1 MALKSSLV
9 SPVRTENICTTR
21 THAVDQPG
29 PHQRPIKPERLQ
41 YNRFSRRTGNNI
53 ANLLSCR
60 RIQCGCYS
68 KEPQASDCFAQSDC
82 NCENIWRSVCVL
94 VCVAGAEQIENMTPR
109 DQSSVPCET
118 RNQWRR
124 KNDTARWFHT
134 FFV

>member
-9 SPVRTENICTTR
+9 SPVRKENICTTR

-53 ANLLSCR
+53 ANLLSFR

-68 KEPQASDCFAQSDC
+68 KETQASDCFVQSDC
-82 NCENIWRSVCVL
+82 NCDEYLAKSVF
-94 VCVAGAEQIENMTPR
+94 VCVAGPEHIANMTPR